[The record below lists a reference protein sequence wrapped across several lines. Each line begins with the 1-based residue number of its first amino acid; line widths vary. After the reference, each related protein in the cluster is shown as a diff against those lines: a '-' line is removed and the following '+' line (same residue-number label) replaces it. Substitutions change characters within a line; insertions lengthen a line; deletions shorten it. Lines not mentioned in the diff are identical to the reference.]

1 MENIVICVPF
11 THGEE
16 KNVENIIEKVKKEFF
31 KNHYKIFLIGPS
43 FTHKEKNLY
52 FIKERKRKGK
62 SFWINK
68 IKNKKKCIFFLI
80 SGDVSPCNGFF
91 IKALEHFDDKNTG
104 MVCCRVIPSKLKNTV
119 SRLFE
124 IQWLLSEE
132 ISIMQPK
139 SGEAIVFRSNLIKK
153 FHTKIVTDEAYI
165 ESNVNRSG
173 KKIIYDK
180 DIKVRNVPPKLL
192 KGFISQRIRYHIG
205 HLQVYKETGYKVA
218 SLQYQLL
225 LKSLLSFMK
234 RHPRKIHLLLMF
246 SFIEMISRIYASI
259 LFSTGSLPYKW
270 ELVFTSRRYK

>member
-1 MENIVICVPF
+1 MENIIVCVPF

-16 KNVENIIEKVKKEFF
+16 ENVKDIIKKVKKEFF
-31 KNHYKIFLIGPS
+31 KNYYKIFLVGPS

-52 FIKERKRKGK
+52 FIKERERKGK

-91 IKALEHFDDKNTG
+91 IKALKHFDDKNIG
-104 MVCCRVIPSKLKNTV
+104 MVCCRVIPFKLKNIV

-124 IQWLLSEE
+124 IQWLLCEE
-132 ISIMQPK
+132 ISTMQPK
-139 SGEAIVFRSNLIKK
+139 GGEAIAFRSNLIKK

-180 DIKVRNVPPKLL
+180 NIKVRNVPPKLL

-225 LKSLLSFMK
+225 LKSLLSLMK
-234 RHPRKIHLLLMF
+234 RYPRKICLLLMF
-246 SFIEMISRIYASI
+246 SFIEVISRIYAFI
-259 LFSTGSLPYKW
+259 LFSIGSSPYKW
-270 ELVFTSRRYK
+270 ELVFTSRRHK